1 MCKHEHNIKLISS
14 ILEMLFLAFYSCTFG
29 VLIIQEYKLCHWYK
43 IIINIFNGGN
53 MWLRKNY
60 PCPLTKETV
69 WQQPTH
75 ISNPSGVSSLSQ

>member
-14 ILEMLFLAFYSCTFG
+14 ILEMLFLAFYSYTFG

-53 MWLRKNY
+53 MWLRKTIHVPSLKKLLGNNQLIF
-60 PCPLTKETV
+60 PTPLEFLV
-69 WQQPTH
+69 
-75 ISNPSGVSSLSQ
+75 